1 MAAADTDTTDR
12 RDKRPEDGPK
22 AEDQARSDDRP
33 DGDAPS
39 GEADDQPKQNILRR
53 HPIAALVVLVV
64 LLAVIAGAVMWWLRA
79 RHFETTDDAFIDAR
93 SVTIA
98 PEVAGRIVELPVDDN
113 QVVQQGDVLA
123 RIDPRNYAT
132 VLAQAEAQLA
142 QDRATIANVEA
153 QLAAQAA
160 TIEQARQVVR
170 QNEATVTF
178 AASENDRAQRLLAT
192 SSGSAQ
198 QAQQTA
204 TSLQRAQADLASAQA
219 AVRVAERQVD
229 VLDTQRQAAQ
239 AKLAASQAAAD
250 QARTDLDRTTLT
262 APETGRVVEI
272 GAARGGYATAG
283 QALMILVPDRMW
295 ITANFKETQL
305 QDMRPGQ
312 PITISIDAY
321 GGRELAGHVDSIQSG
336 SGTAFSLLPAQ
347 NATGNYVKVVQ
358 RVPVKIVFD
367 RPPDMQLGP
376 GMSVVPSV
384 RVR

>member
-1 MAAADTDTTDR
+1 MAAADTDIADR
-12 RDKRPEDGPK
+12 RDRRAQAEEAPEHAAAPED
-22 AEDQARSDDRP
+22 
-33 DGDAPS
+33 DAPES
-39 GEADDQPKQNILRR
+39 QTDDQPKRNLIRR
-53 HPIAALVVLVV
+53 HPIAALAVLIL
-64 LLAVIAGAVMWWLRA
+64 LLAAIVGGVMWWLRA

-98 PEVAGRIVELPVDDN
+98 PEVTGRIVELPVDDN
-113 QVVQQGDVLA
+113 QVVHQGDVLA
-123 RIDPRNYAT
+123 RIDPRDYAT
-132 VLAQAEAQLA
+132 VLARAEAQVA
-142 QDRATIANVEA
+142 EDRASIANVDA

-160 TIEQARQVVR
+160 MIDQARQTVR
-170 QNEATVTF
+170 QNEATVAF
-178 AASENDRAQRLLAT
+178 ATSENDRAQRLLAT

-198 QAQQTA
+198 QAQQNA

-219 AVRVAERQVD
+219 AVQVAERQVD
-229 VLDTQRQAAQ
+229 VLHSQRQAAE

-250 QARTDLDRTTLT
+250 QARTDLERTTLT

-295 ITANFKETQL
+295 VTANFKETQL
-305 QDMRPGQ
+305 RDMRPGQ
-312 PITISIDAY
+312 PVTISIDAY
-321 GGRELAGHVDSIQSG
+321 GGRELTGHVDSIQSG